1 MNLFKLSFINLKQN
15 IKNYGMYIFS
25 MIFSILVFYNF
36 ITLIFSEQFKQ
47 LQDLN
52 VVSAISGTCALV
64 LFLFFIY
71 FISYSSKFFIE
82 QRKKEFGIYT
92 FMGVENKKIAIL
104 FAGEGLLIGLIA
116 LIGGIFGGI
125 LTNKLFLMALIKIS
139 NLNKVIKFEI
149 SDDAIFITSLIFL
162 GILICVFIKEYMIL
176 LKTDISK
183 LINATHIYQ
192 SDDSKNKT
200 LQGLLGLVVIVLA
213 YAVIICYKR
222 FNIPFPIAIV
232 TTVIMV
238 IVGTLLLFKGFFTF
252 IVSKLI
258 DNKNFLYKGTNVLSY
273 NNIIFRIRDNNKVLA
288 QIAILITCCLTAVT
302 VSIAT
307 RTIFTEGKESEYPYS
322 IMYKGNLDDK
332 VVQEALTLSK
342 EKVDFKL
349 ESEFIPVDLTDNG
362 TKQSPIFYVQQIN
375 LIKYSDVKKICE
387 YRDLDNEKKFLN
399 KNLEDNQ
406 AIFIIPKALI
416 NAFDFKVNLN
426 LGDENIKIIDAFSM
440 NLFGNK
446 DNSPVVIVNDYTY
459 DVVSKIIKN
468 PKENISCIT
477 LKNFDNSEGISKYIR
492 DNSKLDV
499 YSVDQF
505 NGDSYNFIN
514 AIYFIGLF
522 LALVFIVSVGSI
534 MYFKCISDA
543 SKDKPRFDTLRKIGT
558 SQEYINKSIY
568 KQVGIFFLFPA
579 IVAIIHSTIASY
591 AVTNLFNQDGR
602 ISTLITTS
610 LFLAIY
616 IVYYLLTTRKYIN
629 LTK

>member
-52 VVSAISGTCALV
+52 VVSAIAGTCALV

-406 AIFIIPKALI
+406 AIFIIPTALI

-534 MYFKCISDA
+534 M
-543 SKDKPRFDTLRKIGT
+543 
-558 SQEYINKSIY
+558 
-568 KQVGIFFLFPA
+568 
-579 IVAIIHSTIASY
+579 
-591 AVTNLFNQDGR
+591 
-602 ISTLITTS
+602 
-610 LFLAIY
+610 
-616 IVYYLLTTRKYIN
+616 
-629 LTK
+629 